1 MIVWLLD
8 LQLHVQS
15 VTIAIIVVSSNPV
28 GQGILDKTLCDIVC
42 QIFII
47 LVLFFPLFF
56 LKNLMQFVEIQMK
69 SVIL

>member
-28 GQGILDKTLCDIVC
+28 GQGILDKTLWGKRPSSVRPSVRPSVS
-42 QIFII
+42 FSH
-47 LVLFFPLFF
+47 L
-56 LKNLMQFVEIQMK
+56 NL
-69 SVIL
+69 LL